1 MWLDFEQLVTVGDS
15 GVAGL
20 SFSRHRRLQWRVNW
34 RAVVKQIHVTSDDA
48 AKNAL
53 IDEFAGGVGARTL
66 GFVNA
71 HALNSAVTDQAFAAD
86 LLTLDHIVRDGV
98 GINALYRML
107 GIRAG
112 FNLNGTDLIPEII
125 ARFAGKRV
133 ALFGT
138 QLPIVHRAAARLRQD
153 YGLDIVVA
161 DGFQPDGFY
170 LKLAAN
176 ARPDLIILGM
186 GMPKQERVAHRLKHG
201 LNYDVA
207 IVCGGAILDFL
218 SGHVPRAPSWMR
230 STGLEW
236 AYRLSLEPKRLFRRY
251 VIGNPL
257 FLFRSAVLAVWPNST
272 RRMPPSLPERR
283 PSTQAFGIGGPAPH
297 SATDISTQGHEI
309 RVPKLAAIPIAP
321 AVQPVAVT
329 AASVFSA
336 NRPVVVRDDLFGRQA
351 ELDRLIGWVLDQNGN
366 ALIYGPRGYG
376 KTSLVRVLGE
386 IADSRQHVVLYA
398 SGSRDISFDS
408 LMGSYLAELA
418 DNGLM
423 PAVEPGTV
431 LTVQNIATRL
441 AGIVGASV
449 VLIIDEFDRIEG
461 DVTRHSLIELI
472 KDVSDLTAA
481 VRFVLVGVAT
491 DATAIL
497 GYHPSIQRCMTSI
510 ALPRLSSVAIETLF
524 TRKATIDG
532 LVIGPGQVDN
542 VVALAAGSAYH
553 AQLIGQKLVEQ
564 ARRIGRLLVRTED
577 LDHVIDAILSDAMSM
592 DAGFARIA
600 RAMRDPAMRARL
612 MALAMLALAGTDDVI
627 VLPEDRNSNDLLPL
641 CEDLVAD
648 AVLITSSSVR
658 DADGYRFVNA
668 FLPQLMMMIQY
679 RVNGLPSVVV

>member
-1 MWLDFEQLVTVGDS
+1 
-15 GVAGL
+15 
-20 SFSRHRRLQWRVNW
+20 
-34 RAVVKQIHVTSDDA
+34 
-48 AKNAL
+48 
-53 IDEFAGGVGARTL
+53 
-66 GFVNA
+66 
-71 HALNSAVTDQAFAAD
+71 
-86 LLTLDHIVRDGV
+86 
-98 GINALYRML
+98 
-107 GIRAG
+107 
-112 FNLNGTDLIPEII
+112 
-125 ARFAGKRV
+125 
-133 ALFGT
+133 
-138 QLPIVHRAAARLRQD
+138 
-153 YGLDIVVA
+153 LDIVVA

-257 FLFRSAVLAVWPNST
+257 FLLRSAVLAVWPNST

-309 RVPKLAAIPIAP
+309 RVPKFAAIPIAP

-398 SGSRDISFDS
+398 SGSRDIGFDS

-431 LTVQNIATRL
+431 MTVQNIATRL